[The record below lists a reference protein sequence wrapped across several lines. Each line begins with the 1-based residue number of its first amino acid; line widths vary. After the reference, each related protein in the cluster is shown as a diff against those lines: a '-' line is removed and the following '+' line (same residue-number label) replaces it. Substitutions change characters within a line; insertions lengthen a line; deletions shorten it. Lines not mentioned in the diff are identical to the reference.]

1 MPPAATRARREAALT
16 AADQALAAATPEIE
30 KYVPEELGA
39 LTSAAQAA
47 RSEFEKGNYTEALKA
62 AQALPAQI
70 QAALAAA
77 TVKKEQLVAAWNDLS
92 GSLPGLVQA
101 ITGKLAGLAAAKA
114 LPKGMTQD
122 SSPAAQTDLG
132 SVTQAWTEA
141 TAAFQGGDI
150 PKAVET
156 AQDVKAK
163 ADALAGMLGLAG
175 PPPPGGLPA
184 PTRRPRRRRGRSG
197 DPAAC
202 SCGAPPHGPAIIG
215 ASGRGPGSS
224 P

>member
-1 MPPAATRARREAALT
+1 MRHLTKGIAALAVVSLALFAT
-16 AADQALAAATPEIE
+16 SCNKGPAQAALAVADQALAAATPEIQ

-39 LTSAAQAA
+39 LTSSAQAA
-47 RSEFEKGNYTEALKA
+47 RSELEKGNYTEALKA

-77 TVKKEQLVAAWNDLS
+77 TVKKDQMVAAWNDLS
-92 GSLPGLVQA
+92 GSLPGLVEA

-114 LPKGMTQD
+114 LPKGMTKD
-122 SSPAAQTDLG
+122 MLATAQTDLG

-150 PKAVET
+150 PKALKT
-156 AQDVKAK
+156 AQDVKTK

-175 PPPPGGLPA
+175 PA
-184 PTRRPRRRRGRSG
+184 A
-197 DPAAC
+197 PAAV
-202 SCGAPPHGPAIIG
+202 SGPY
-215 ASGRGPGSS
+215 
-224 P
+224 

>member
-1 MPPAATRARREAALT
+1 MRHLKKGIAAL
-16 AADQALAAATPEIE
+16 AVVSLALFAAGCNKGPAQAALAVADQALAAATPEIQ

-77 TVKKEQLVAAWNDLS
+77 TVKKDQMVAAWNDLS
-92 GSLPGLVQA
+92 GSLPGTVQA
-101 ITGKLAGLAAAKA
+101 ITGKLTGLAAAKA

-122 SSPAAQTDLG
+122 MLATAQTDLG

-150 PKAVET
+150 PKALKT
-156 AQDVKAK
+156 AQDVKTK
-163 ADALAGMLGLAG
+163 ADALARMLGLAG
-175 PPPPGGLPA
+175 PA
-184 PTRRPRRRRGRSG
+184 
-197 DPAAC
+197 
-202 SCGAPPHGPAIIG
+202 APPAVSGPY
-215 ASGRGPGSS
+215 
-224 P
+224 